1 MILYVVCLLLPL
13 TVSGKMNVSE
23 KYSVPELPQSNLTVY
38 NNSNKEFYACFK
50 LESNKTIYANSSR
63 TNVWIKNGDGH
74 VIFHLRE
81 TPKYEFRRIGN
92 VSLVKFKNETKEKR
106 LLVNN
111 LMFDSREQVDPSY
124 LADVDENEFEKQAKE
139 LMANGDVDSM
149 IPLADSIDEL
159 EFSTEQLE
167 AARPILTLAMNALK
181 VESSLKA
188 NGKLKM
194 NDSIYITNRKHGRS
208 KRSLLCITSSI
219 FGWWSV

>member
-1 MILYVVCLLLPL
+1 M
-13 TVSGKMNVSE
+13 
-23 KYSVPELPQSNLTVY
+23 Q
-38 NNSNKEFYACFK
+38 
-50 LESNKTIYANSSR
+50 
-63 TNVWIKNGDGH
+63 IKNGDGH

-92 VSLVKFKNETKEKR
+92 VSLVKFKNETKEKH

-111 LMFDSREQVDPSY
+111 LIFDSREQVDPSY

-181 VESSLKA
+181 VESSFKA
-188 NGKLKM
+188 NGKIKM
-194 NDSIYITNRKHGRS
+194 NE
-208 KRSLLCITSSI
+208 
-219 FGWWSV
+219 SV

>member
-50 LESNKTIYANSSR
+50 LESNKTICANSSQ
-63 TNVWIKNGDGH
+63 TQVQIKNGDGH

-124 LADVDENEFEKQAKE
+124 LADVDENEFENQAKE
-139 LMANGDVDSM
+139 LMTNGDVDSM
-149 IPLADSIDEL
+149 IPLADSIDDL
-159 EFSTEQLE
+159 EFSTEQQE

-181 VESSLKA
+181 VES
-188 NGKLKM
+188 
-194 NDSIYITNRKHGRS
+194 
-208 KRSLLCITSSI
+208 
-219 FGWWSV
+219 